1 MFDSFGKMLMWVGGG
16 LLLLGLI
23 FFLLGKV
30 PGLDR
35 LPGDIVIHREN
46 LTVFIPLGT
55 MVLISVLL
63 TVVLNVI
70 ARLRK

>member
-30 PGLDR
+30 PGLGR

-55 MVLISVLL
+55 MVLVSVLL

-70 ARLRK
+70 TRLRK

>member
-1 MFDSFGKMLMWVGGG
+1 MFDSFGKMLMWVGAG
-16 LLLLGLI
+16 LFLLGLI
-23 FFLLGKV
+23 IFLLGKA
-30 PGLDR
+30 PGLGR
-35 LPGDIVIHREN
+35 LPGNIIIQREH

-55 MVLISVLL
+55 MLLISVLL